1 MRVVIASMLAAL
13 FAFGCMLLFYKA
25 GFLEKLL
32 VKFGVLKKRTTMNW
46 TAFSWESCLTKMD
59 CRADIVFLG
68 DSLSRGGDFHLHCGN
83 QQLINLGCS
92 GDTLA
97 GMIGRVSTA
106 KMLQPKKVFLMGGIN
121 GLTDYNISKSL
132 STYADLLSA
141 LEKALPE
148 RQIYVQGLLPLT
160 SKKAKS
166 LHCKNETIRL
176 FNHQVKELTEKR
188 GFTFI
193 DLYPLYE
200 KNGEMDLDITVDGLH
215 IKPEGYDRWYQAIAQ
230 YLN

>member
-1 MRVVIASMLAAL
+1 MNVAIACLLAML
-13 FAFGCMLLFYKA
+13 FAAGCVLLFYKA
-25 GFLEKLL
+25 GFLEKVL
-32 VKFGVLKKRTTMNW
+32 VKFGVQKKRTTMNW
-46 TAFSWESCLTKMD
+46 TAFSWESCLIKMD
-59 CRADIVFLG
+59 CKADIVFLG
-68 DSLSRGGDFHLHCGN
+68 DSLSRGGDFHLHCGE
-83 QQLINLGCS
+83 QRLVNLGCS

-106 KMLQPKKVFLMGGIN
+106 EMLQPKKTFLMGGIN
-121 GLTDYNISKSL
+121 GLTDYNISKSV

-148 RQIYVQGLLPLT
+148 CQIFVQGLLPLT
-160 SKKAKS
+160 SGKAKK

-176 FNHQVKELTEKR
+176 FNQKIKALAEKR
-188 GFTFI
+188 GFVFI

-200 KNGEMDLDITVDGLH
+200 INGEMDLAITVDGLH
-215 IKPEGYDRWYQAIAQ
+215 IKPEGYDRWYDALSP